1 MIVSR
6 STCRRLLVAL
16 GLAVVSAMVP
26 ASCAMAADTADVR
39 SSLRG
44 LGLVPAPLF
53 PATVPPRLR
62 RSDAQ
67 LRGAERFTVTWD
79 RGTAEDGLPIGFVS
93 FGRAKASQLRS
104 DLATARARGSHPRRV
119 RIGSRRVWRLCGHLC
134 GFEWREQRYTYF
146 SLGIYYKNDAG
157 GDLVARDE
165 RTLIASLE
173 SLVSS

>member
-1 MIVSR
+1 MGR
-6 STCRRLLVAL
+6 CFLVAS
-16 GLAVVSAMVP
+16 GLAVAFAMVP
-26 ASCAMAADTADVR
+26 ASGAMAADTADVR

-44 LGLVPAPLF
+44 LGLIPAPLF
-53 PATVPPRLR
+53 PTTVPSRLR
-62 RSDAQ
+62 GSDAQ
-67 LRGAERFTVTWD
+67 LRGTERFTVTWD

-134 GFEWREQRYTYF
+134 GFEWREQSYAYF
-146 SLGIYYKNDAG
+146 SFGIYYKNDAG

>member
-26 ASCAMAADTADVR
+26 SSAAIAADTADVR

-53 PATVPPRLR
+53 PTTVPPRLR
-62 RSDAQ
+62 ASDAQ
-67 LRGAERFTVTWD
+67 LRGTERFTVTWD
-79 RGTAEDGLPIGFVS
+79 RGTEDGLPIGFVS
-93 FGRAKASQLRS
+93 FGRGKASQLRS

-134 GFEWREQRYTYF
+134 GFEWHEQSYTYF

-165 RTLIASLE
+165 RTLLASLAP
-173 SLVSS
+173 LVGS